1 MAKELDSPG
10 RVIARKK
17 NGPLVLSQVL
27 HEVCPTS
34 TFSIYEHLLLSQ
46 NTLPTNTHNTNFF
59 FFFVGVEMEG
69 GLSQLYFIKLCY
81 RIRYYPSKHTLLL
94 SNSYHLRD

>member
-1 MAKELDSPG
+1 MIHSPWLKNW
-10 RVIARKK
+10 IAQGEWLQGKKKK

-59 FFFVGVEMEG
+59 FLVGVEMEG
-69 GLSQLYFIKLCY
+69 GLS
-81 RIRYYPSKHTLLL
+81 
-94 SNSYHLRD
+94 